1 MKKKEL
7 EQEQPIFFEG
17 GMLKDE
23 RGSVSFVNRFNF
35 RGIKRFYIVKNIRKG
50 MVRAWHGHKHEAK
63 YVFVVSGAAKVGVVR
78 IDDWKHPSKR
88 IKVHAF
94 LLSAE
99 KPEILYIPK
108 GHANGFKSLTA
119 DAKLIFFSTRT
130 LEQSK
135 NDDIRFEPKY
145 WDIWG

>member
-1 MKKKEL
+1 MNKKK
-7 EQEQPIFFEG
+7 
-17 GMLKDE
+17 LKSDFPYLFKGDVVEDE
-23 RGSVSFVNRFNF
+23 RGKVSFVNGFSFPKIR
-35 RGIKRFYIVKNIRKG
+35 RFYVVVNRRVG

-63 YVFVVSGAAKVGVVR
+63 YVFVVSGSAKVGVVR

-108 GHANGFKSLTA
+108 GHVNGFKSLTK
-119 DAKLIFFSTRT
+119 DAKLIFFSTKT